1 MGKAQ
6 INGIEIHYQ
15 QKGEGP
21 DVVLV
26 HGVTSTMAVWYN
38 QVMPALRE
46 RFRIT
51 LYDLRGHGYSEMTP
65 TGYNTDTM
73 SDDLLGLMDHLKL
86 DGACVVGHSYGGA
99 IGLHAAVKQQARIRG
114 LVVSDTGVACLR
126 HLRNIQDWAGWSL
139 FKEQLEARGITYD
152 QFTDD
157 AERIFRRSLEIPK
170 QFGLRKGEPR
180 ANKRLQKLLDE
191 TTMAKEFREIGS
203 LTEEAIATVRIPVL
217 ALYGDQSPYKGL
229 VVRLKELLPVC
240 HWDVLTGTGHFLL
253 LQNPDIFVQRILAF
267 LDDPRRYVEA
277 QSRSSESAC
286 ARPEVIGET
295 HA

>member
-6 INGIEIHYQ
+6 INGIEMHYQ

-46 RFRIT
+46 RFRVT
-51 LYDLRGHGYSEMTP
+51 LYDLRGHGYTQMTA

-86 DGACVVGHSYGGA
+86 DRACVVGHSYGGA
-99 IGLHAAVKQQARIRG
+99 IGLHAAVKQQSRIEG

-180 ANKRLQKLLDE
+180 SNKRLQKLLDE
-191 TTMAKEFREIGS
+191 TTMAKEFREVGS
-203 LTEEAIATVRIPVL
+203 LTEEAITTVRIPVL

-229 VVRLKELLPVC
+229 VSRLRELLPAC

-253 LQNPDIFVQRILAF
+253 LQNPDIFVERILAF
-267 LDDPRRYVEA
+267 LGDPRRYVDK
-277 QSRSSESAC
+277 QQRFSGSNC
-286 ARPEVIGET
+286 APKEVLGET
-295 HA
+295 QA